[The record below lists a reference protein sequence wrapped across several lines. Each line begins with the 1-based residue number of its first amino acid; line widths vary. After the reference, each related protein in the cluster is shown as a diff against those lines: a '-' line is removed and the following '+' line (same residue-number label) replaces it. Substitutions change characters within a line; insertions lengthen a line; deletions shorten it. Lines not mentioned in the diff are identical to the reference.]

1 MHPRLP
7 EDQSVLGENAKLQSL
22 LRSRWFK
29 QNLFS
34 LKKLRH
40 LHLQQHL
47 FKTQRLKSLQCL
59 LR

>member
-29 QNLFS
+29 QNLFKQN
-34 LKKLRH
+34 LFKH
-40 LHLQQHL
+40 LCLQQHL